1 MYIIVGLGNPEE
13 EYAGTRHNM
22 GFDVINKIADTY
34 SIQVNKNKFN
44 SLYAKSNIEG
54 QEVMLVKPQTYMN
67 LSGTSV
73 REIKNFYKIPK
84 EDILIIYDDMDIEQG
99 TIKIRKK
106 GSAGGHNG
114 VKSVIGNL
122 GTEEIQ
128 RIRVGIGKTTANEDK
143 IKYVLGH
150 ISKEDRKILEEG
162 IEKAKE
168 AVIEILKNG
177 IDKAM
182 NKYN

>member
-84 EDILIIYDDMDIEQG
+84 EDILIIYDYMYI
-99 TIKIRKK
+99 
-106 GSAGGHNG
+106 
-114 VKSVIGNL
+114 
-122 GTEEIQ
+122 
-128 RIRVGIGKTTANEDK
+128 
-143 IKYVLGH
+143 
-150 ISKEDRKILEEG
+150 
-162 IEKAKE
+162 
-168 AVIEILKNG
+168 
-177 IDKAM
+177 
-182 NKYN
+182 